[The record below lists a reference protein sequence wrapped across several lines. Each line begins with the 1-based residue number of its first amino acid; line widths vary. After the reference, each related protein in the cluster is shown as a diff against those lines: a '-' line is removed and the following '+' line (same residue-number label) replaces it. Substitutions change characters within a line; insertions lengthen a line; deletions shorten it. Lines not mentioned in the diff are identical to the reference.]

1 MKKIWITGAEGRVG
15 SALTHYFRGWGY
27 KVFATGLE
35 DGDVSQEDTVM
46 RIANHQLPDVI
57 INCAGFTD
65 VAACETDMES
75 AYRVNAI
82 GARNLALAAR
92 SAGALLVQLS
102 TDDVFEGTASKPYHE
117 FDNAVPRSTYGK
129 SKLAG
134 EEFVRTLAG
143 GRYLIIRSS
152 WVYGGKGDFVD
163 HILTAASE
171 QKGPLP
177 VANNQVANP
186 TSIKEIARTI
196 AALLETE
203 ECGTYH
209 VVCKGSCSR
218 YELAREILK
227 KTHRSL
233 ELEPVI
239 VENQRPNYTVLDT
252 MMLRITGVEEPK
264 EWTAALSDYIIE
276 NKLYEA

>member
-15 SALTHYFRGWGY
+15 SALTQYFRGWGY
-27 KVFATGLE
+27 KVSATGLE
-35 DGDVSQEDTVM
+35 DGDVSQEASVM
-46 RIANHQLPDVI
+46 KLANSLLPDVI
-57 INCAGFTD
+57 INCAGYTD
-65 VAACETDMES
+65 VSACEEDAES

-82 GARNLALAAR
+82 GARNLAMAAR
-92 SAGALLVQLS
+92 STGALLVQLS

-117 FDNAVPRSTYGK
+117 FDTAVPRSTYGK

-134 EEFVRTLAG
+134 EEFVRTLAD
-143 GRYLIIRSS
+143 RYLIIRSS

-163 HILTAASE
+163 YVLSAAKA
-171 QKGPLP
+171 QNGPLP

-186 TSIKEIARTI
+186 TPIKEIARTI
-196 AALLETE
+196 EALLGTE

-218 YELAREILK
+218 YEFAREILRK
-227 KTHRSL
+227 AHKQL

-239 VENQRPNYTVLDT
+239 VENKRPNYTVLDT
-252 MMLRITGVEEPK
+252 MMLRITGVDEPK
-264 EWTAALSDYIIE
+264 EWNAALSDYIIE
-276 NKLYEA
+276 NNFSG

>member
-1 MKKIWITGAEGRVG
+1 MKKIWITGANGRVG
-15 SALTHYFRGWGY
+15 SALTRYFRGWGY
-27 KVFATGLE
+27 KVFATDIE
-35 DGDVSQEDTVM
+35 DGDVSQEETVM
-46 RIANHQLPDVI
+46 KLANSQLPDVI

-65 VAACETDMES
+65 VSACETEFEA
-75 AYRVNAI
+75 AYRVNTV
-82 GARNLALAAR
+82 GARNLSMAAR
-92 SAGALLVQLS
+92 STGALLVQLS

-117 FDNAVPRSTYGK
+117 FDTTTPRSTYGK

-134 EEFVRTLAG
+134 EEFVKTLA

-152 WVYGGKGDFVD
+152 WVYGGKGDFIDQVM
-163 HILTAASE
+163 AAADK
-171 QKGPLP
+171 QAGPLQ

-196 AALLETE
+196 AALLTTE

-218 YELAREILK
+218 YEWAREILK
-227 KTHRSL
+227 KTHRQL

-252 MMLRITGVEEPK
+252 MMLRITGIEEPK

-276 NKLYEA
+276 SKFG

>member
-15 SALTHYFRGWGY
+15 SALTRYFRGWGY
-27 KVFATGLE
+27 KVYATGRE
-35 DGDVSQEDTVM
+35 DGDVSQEATVM
-46 RIANHQLPDVI
+46 KLANSQLPDVI
-57 INCAGFTD
+57 INCAGFTNIN
-65 VAACETDMES
+65 ACETDVES
-75 AYRVNAI
+75 AYRVNAV
-82 GARNLALAAR
+82 GARNLAMAAR

-102 TDDVFEGTASKPYHE
+102 TDDVFEGTASQPYHE
-117 FDNAVPRSTYGK
+117 FDATVPRSTYGK

-143 GRYLIIRSS
+143 RYLIIRSS
-152 WVYGGKGDFVD
+152 WVYGGAGDMVD
-163 HILTAASE
+163 MALKAADRGE
-171 QKGPLP
+171 TLQMP
-177 VANNQVANP
+177 NNQIANP
-186 TSIKEIARTI
+186 TSIKEIARTV

-218 YELAREILK
+218 YEFAREVLK
-227 KTHRSL
+227 KARR
-233 ELEPVI
+233 EAVVEPVI
-239 VENQRPNYTVLDT
+239 VENRRPNYSVLDT

-276 NKLYEA
+276 SGL

>member
-15 SALTHYFRGWGY
+15 SALTRYFRSWGY
-27 KVFATGLE
+27 KISATGRE
-35 DGDVSQEDTVM
+35 DGDVSQEASVM
-46 RIANHQLPDVI
+46 KLANFMLPDVI
-57 INCAGFTD
+57 INCAGYTD
-65 VAACETDMES
+65 VAACETQVED

-82 GARNLALAAR
+82 GARNLAMAAR
-92 SAGALLVQLS
+92 STGALLVQLS
-102 TDDVFEGTASKPYHE
+102 TDDVFEGTASQPYHE
-117 FDNAVPRSTYGK
+117 FDATHPRSTYGK

-134 EEFVRTLAG
+134 EDFVRTLA

-152 WVYGGKGDFVD
+152 WVYGGDGDMVDFV
-163 HILTAASE
+163 LKAAD
-171 QKGPLP
+171 KGEPLQMP
-177 VANNQVANP
+177 NNQIANP

-196 AALLETE
+196 EAMLKTE

-218 YELAREILK
+218 YEFAREVLK
-227 KTHRSL
+227 KTHRTL

-239 VENQRPNYTVLDT
+239 VEDRRPNYSVLDT

-276 NKLYEA
+276 SGL